1 MQRLCWFKT
10 RHESGI
16 DLLIQETSP
25 LNQMT
30 RAGDRPAGRHITQ
43 ARLLSDQ
50 LLQQRSSRCVEAPS
64 VFLKTSA
71 SRLNDYCVSALCRT
85 ARCAETTCRINRFK
99 DSSASELRLKPLLLH
114 LWRRQLAGDESNSWH
129 TCAFSPRFTVKVK
142 ILRLV
147 ITTSSC
153 RSLLMEGSL
162 DFCDL
167 ASEMR
172 QKTCLS
178 L

>member
-43 ARLLSDQ
+43 TRLLSDQ

-64 VFLKTSA
+64 VFPKTSA

-85 ARCAETTCRINRFK
+85 AGGPRRSAARPHRAAINSRACRCVETTCRINRFK

-114 LWRRQLAGDESNSWH
+114 LWRRQLAGDESNS
-129 TCAFSPRFTVKVK
+129 
-142 ILRLV
+142 
-147 ITTSSC
+147 
-153 RSLLMEGSL
+153 
-162 DFCDL
+162 
-167 ASEMR
+167 
-172 QKTCLS
+172 
-178 L
+178 

>member
-99 DSSASELRLKPLLLH
+99 DSSASELRLKPRLLH
-114 LWRRQLAGDESNSWH
+114 LWRRQLAETSPTANCQQNVIFYSN
-129 TCAFSPRFTVKVK
+129 FTF
-142 ILRLV
+142 ILFLNTHKRVWMYRNLFLWMN
-147 ITTSSC
+147 TT
-153 RSLLMEGSL
+153 
-162 DFCDL
+162 FIFVFPP
-167 ASEMR
+167 
-172 QKTCLS
+172 
-178 L
+178 